1 VAEAAAI
8 EAKQLMANSLLTPP
22 PQADREKSAP
32 TLRPADAPN
41 LNEETDG
48 SMWSSLIANLKDAF
62 SKSNEEPLQLDS
74 KPVKNDLIIDEEGV
88 FASLWSSVRDVFFPV
103 KLPPLVLESKPIAVV
118 DRMKTKQNPAATGSA
133 IAIYALLFL
142 LIAWLLHKHVQF
154 AAPVKTVQVT
164 ELAIPPQAPPKA
176 DAMGGGGGQRGPTP
190 VTKGTPP
197 KFADEQIV
205 PPKAPPLE
213 PPKINIE
220 PTIEVQ
226 KDVKMASSIPQIG
239 IASSPLVGMSMGNGS
254 GTGLG
259 SGNGSG
265 LGPGS
270 GGNTGGG
277 PKRIGGGVS
286 APQLIYSVEP
296 EFSEEARKAKVAG
309 NVLVNLWVGT
319 DGLPSHVRVI
329 RGVGMGLDEKA
340 KEAVMQY
347 KFKPAM
353 ENGKP
358 VLVELNVEVNF
369 QIF

>member
-1 VAEAAAI
+1 
-8 EAKQLMANSLLTPP
+8 MANTVLTPP
-22 PQADREKSAP
+22 EIEPGKTGPA
-32 TLRPADAPN
+32 LRPADAPH

-48 SMWSSLIANLKDAF
+48 SMWTSLFSNLRDAF
-62 SKSNEEPLQLDS
+62 SKSKEAPLQLES
-74 KPVKNDLIIDEEGV
+74 KPIANDLIIEEEGV
-88 FASLWSSVRDVFFPV
+88 FASLWGSVKDVFFPV

-118 DRMKTKQNPAATGSA
+118 DRMKVKQNPAATGSA

-142 LIAWLLHKHVQF
+142 LIAWLIHKKVQF
-154 AAPVKTVQVT
+154 AAPVKTIQVT
-164 ELAIPPQAPPKA
+164 DLTVPPMAPPKA
-176 DAMGGGGGQRGPTP
+176 QAMGGGGGQRGPTP

-197 KFADEQIV
+197 KFADTQIV
-205 PPKAPPLE
+205 PPNKPPLIE
-213 PPKINIE
+213 PKIKIP

-226 KDVKMASSIPQIG
+226 QDVKMASSLPQIG
-239 IASSPLVGMSMGNGS
+239 VANSPIVGMSMGNGS

-277 PKRIGGGVS
+277 PRRIGGGVS

-309 NVLVNLWVGT
+309 NVLVNLWVDT
-319 DGLPSHVRVI
+319 NGLPSHVHVI
-329 RGVGMGLDEKA
+329 RGVGMGLEEKA
-340 KEAVMQY
+340 VEAVRQY

>member
-1 VAEAAAI
+1 MAI
-8 EAKQLMANSLLTPP
+8 SFLPSSPENNPDKAVPN
-22 PQADREKSAP
+22 
-32 TLRPADAPN
+32 LRPADAPH

-48 SMWSSLIANLKDAF
+48 SMWSSLISNLRDAF
-62 SKSNEEPLQLDS
+62 SKSKEEPLQLES
-74 KPVKNDLIIDEEGV
+74 KPIDSDFVIEEEGV
-88 FASLWSSVRDVFFPV
+88 FASLWASIRDVFFPV
-103 KLPPLVLESKPIAVV
+103 KLPPLVLESKPIPVV
-118 DRMKTKQNPAATGSA
+118 DRMKTKQNPMATGSA
-133 IAIYALLFL
+133 IAIYALIIL
-142 LIAWLLHKHVQF
+142 LIAYLLHKHVQF
-154 AAPVKTVQVT
+154 SAPVKAMQIT
-164 ELAIPPQAPPKA
+164 ELQVPPQAPPKA
-176 DAMGGGGGQRGPTP
+176 AAMGGGGGQRGPTP

-197 KFADEQIV
+197 KFADTQIV
-205 PPKAPPLE
+205 PPNKPPLIE
-213 PPKINIE
+213 PKIHIE

-226 KDVKMASSIPQIG
+226 QDVKMASSLPQIG

-277 PKRIGGGVS
+277 PRRIGGGVS
-286 APQLIYSVEP
+286 APVLIYSVEP

-309 NVLVNLWVGT
+309 NVLVNLWVDTSGN
-319 DGLPSHVRVI
+319 PSHVHVV

-340 KEAVMQY
+340 VEAVKQY

>member
-1 VAEAAAI
+1 MPTSF
-8 EAKQLMANSLLTPP
+8 LPP
-22 PQADREKSAP
+22 TEEREV
-32 TLRPADAPN
+32 TGTILHGGGTAPN
-41 LNEETDG
+41 LGEV
-48 SMWSSLIANLKDAF
+48 KD
-62 SKSNEEPLQLDS
+62 
-74 KPVKNDLIIDEEGV
+74 EGV
-88 FASLWSSVRDVFFPV
+88 LGSLWGSVRDVFFPV
-103 KLPPLVLESKPIAVV
+103 KLPPLVLESKPIPVV
-118 DRMKTKQNPAATGSA
+118 DKMAVKQNPKAWASSVA
-133 IAIYALLFL
+133 FYALLIAF
-142 LIAWLLHKHVQF
+142 IAWLIHKKVQF
-154 AAPVKTVQVT
+154 SAPVKQVLVT
-164 ELAIPPQAPPKA
+164 DLSVPPPAPPKA
-176 DAMGGGGGQRGPTP
+176 DKMGGGGGQKGPTP

-205 PPKAPPLE
+205 PPNKPPLIE
-213 PPKINIE
+213 PKIKIE

-226 KDVKMASSIPQIG
+226 QDVKMASSLPQIG
-239 IASSPLVGMSMGNGS
+239 VANSPLVGMSMGNGS

-277 PKRIGGGVS
+277 PRRIGGGVS
-286 APQLIYSVEP
+286 APQVIYMVEP

-309 NVLVNLWVGT
+309 NVLVNLWVDTNGN
-319 DGLPSHVRVI
+319 PSHVRVI

-340 KEAVMQY
+340 VEAVKQY

-358 VLVELNVEVNF
+358 VLVELNIEVNF